1 MTDIDSTGNSDYDS
15 GSTESKPN
23 WRREMENRTKKA
35 EQSEAEMATRLAMYE
50 RRDTFRSAGLD
61 PDDSRVKY
69 FVKGYDGDMDPEAI
83 RQEAAAAGFI
93 GDNPMPAQPSRE
105 PEWTD
110 EMLAEARIQTAGEG
124 GDPVVPPDFDDRIRA
139 TKSEDEL
146 KALMESQGF
155 GWNASV
161 QLITPGSPNNE
172 DSQWLHLQ

>member
-1 MTDIDSTGNSDYDS
+1 MTEIDSTGNSDYDS

-23 WRREMENRTKKA
+23 WRRDLENRAKKA
-35 EQSEAEMATRLAMYE
+35 EDSQAEMAAKLASYE

-69 FVKGYDGDMDPEAI
+69 FVKGYGGDMDPEAI

-161 QLITPGSPNNE
+161 
-172 DSQWLHLQ
+172 

>member
-1 MTDIDSTGNSDYDS
+1 
-15 GSTESKPN
+15 
-23 WRREMENRTKKA
+23 
-35 EQSEAEMATRLAMYE
+35 MAAKLASYE

-83 RQEAAAAGFI
+83 RQEASAEGFI

-161 QLITPGSPNNE
+161 
-172 DSQWLHLQ
+172 

>member
-1 MTDIDSTGNSDYDS
+1 MTEIDSTGNSDYDS

-23 WRREMENRTKKA
+23 WRRDLENRAKKA
-35 EQSEAEMATRLAMYE
+35 EDSQADMAAKLASYE

-124 GDPVVPPDFDDRIRA
+124 GDPVVPSDFDDRIRA
-139 TKSEDEL
+139 TSSEDEL

-161 QLITPGSPNNE
+161 
-172 DSQWLHLQ
+172 

>member
-1 MTDIDSTGNSDYDS
+1 MTEIDSTGNSDYDS

-23 WRREMENRTKKA
+23 WRRDLENRAKKA
-35 EQSEAEMATRLAMYE
+35 EDSQAEMAAKLASYE

-110 EMLAEARIQTAGEG
+110 EMLAAARIQTAGEG

-161 QLITPGSPNNE
+161 
-172 DSQWLHLQ
+172 

>member
-1 MTDIDSTGNSDYDS
+1 MTEIDSTGNSDYDS

-23 WRREMENRTKKA
+23 WRRDLENRAKKA
-35 EQSEAEMATRLAMYE
+35 EDSQAEMAAKLASYE

-93 GDNPMPAQPSRE
+93 EDNPMPAQPSRE

-161 QLITPGSPNNE
+161 
-172 DSQWLHLQ
+172 

>member
-1 MTDIDSTGNSDYDS
+1 MTDSDSTGNSDYDS

-23 WRREMENRTKKA
+23 WRRELENRAKKA
-35 EQSEAEMATRLAMYE
+35 EDSQAELATKLENYE

-69 FVKGYDGDMDPEAI
+69 FVKGYDGDMDPSVIREEAM
-83 RQEAAAAGFI
+83 AAGFL
-93 GDNPMPAQPSRE
+93 GDNTPMPSQPNRE

-110 EMLAEARIQTAGEG
+110 EMLTEARIQTAGEG
-124 GDPVVPPDFDDRIRA
+124 GDPVIPPDFEQRIRA
-139 TKSEDEL
+139 TKNEDEL

-161 QLITPGSPNNE
+161 
-172 DSQWLHLQ
+172 

>member
-1 MTDIDSTGNSDYDS
+1 MTEIDSTGNSDYDS

-23 WRREMENRTKKA
+23 WRRDLENRAKKA
-35 EQSEAEMATRLAMYE
+35 EDSQAEMAAKLASYE

-146 KALMESQGF
+146 KAFMESQGF
-155 GWNASV
+155 GSNASV
-161 QLITPGSPNNE
+161 
-172 DSQWLHLQ
+172 